1 MGRTATVLT
10 EGERK
15 AICDCYRRTGNLR
28 ATARAMVRG
37 EAIIKRALEESG
49 VEYQTKR
56 SGYEAKLTQ
65 VAAAYRALG
74 SCHEVGNLLG
84 LATQSVKDVLDAEG
98 IEWRKTKMEAQGT
111 MRKVIREKRSL
122 DRAKK
127 GLER

>member
-10 EGERK
+10 EDEKK
-15 AICDCYRRTGNLR
+15 AICDCYRRIGNLR

-74 SCHEVGNLLG
+74 SCLKVGSLLG
-84 LATQSVKDVLDAEG
+84 LTTQNVKDELDAQG
-98 IEWRKTKMEAQGT
+98 IEWRKTKAEAQGT